1 MDRYLGCICVE
12 GNVPG
17 LIKKEVKVKVKVKD
31 DLLHIRIERNKE
43 VEKKID
49 SWNLI
54 NFYRCFLLREKVNV
68 VLMKTAEDNDV
79 LTLYPM

>member
-12 GNVPG
+12 GG

-54 NFYRCFLLREKVNV
+54 NFYRCFMLREKVNV
-68 VLMKTAEDNDV
+68 GLMKTAEDNDV